1 MNWYITKL
9 VFKVITGG
17 GNHTPQFDEQVRIIE
32 ARSLNEAFFK
42 ARFIGG
48 REEDAF
54 MTEDLNAVKWEFVD
68 VIELSEVGEFKDGM
82 ELHSRIHETESNEA
96 YINFVYHRASKI
108 ESQTKQQLVSA

>member
-1 MNWYITKL
+1 MKWYITKL

-32 ARSLNEAFFK
+32 ARNFNEAFFK

-54 MTEDLNAVKWEFVD
+54 ITEDLNSVKWEFVD
-68 VIELSEVGEFKDGM
+68 LIELKEIDDFKDGM
-82 ELHSRIHETESNEA
+82 ELCSRIHETESGEA
-96 YINFVYHRASKI
+96 YINFVQHRARKI
-108 ESQTKQQLVSA
+108 ENQTKQQLVTA